1 MRFFHISDLHLGI
14 KLYEFDLLEDQRF
27 ILDQIISKAVAERPE
42 GIFIC
47 GDIYDRSVPPEAAVR
62 LFDDFV
68 SGLSDAG
75 LKVFIIS
82 GNHDSSDRLAF
93 GSRLMED
100 KGVYISRSYNGHVSP
115 VVLNDAYGPLNIYLL
130 PFIRP
135 AAVRRFFEDETISDY
150 TDAMRTV
157 INEMQADPN
166 ARNILLSHQFI
177 TGAARSESEDIIVG
191 GLDNVDASVFR
202 DFDYTAL
209 GHIHNAQNI
218 SADNPVRYCGTPLK
232 YSISEASQN
241 KSVTVVDIKEKGNV
255 SLEFIPLVPMRDL
268 REIRGNYDDLMSRW
282 NYEGTNTKDYIH
294 VTLTDETDV
303 IDAVSRMRSVY
314 PNIIKLDYDN
324 TRTRTVSHIEP
335 VSVSESMSHLDLFR
349 GFFKLQNGKDIT
361 DEQEKLLV
369 DLIEKIREEDNQ

>member
-1 MRFFHISDLHLGI
+1 
-14 KLYEFDLLEDQRF
+14 
-27 ILDQIISKAVAERPE
+27 
-42 GIFIC
+42 
-47 GDIYDRSVPPEAAVR
+47 
-62 LFDDFV
+62 
-68 SGLSDAG
+68 
-75 LKVFIIS
+75 
-82 GNHDSSDRLAF
+82 
-93 GSRLMED
+93 
-100 KGVYISRSYNGHVSP
+100 
-115 VVLNDAYGPLNIYLL
+115 
-130 PFIRP
+130 
-135 AAVRRFFEDETISDY
+135 SDY

-241 KSVTVVDIKEKGNV
+241 KSVTVVDIREKGNV